1 MKHARLWGI
10 ALVVAVAALV
20 ATGEAWAQEG
30 PQPPQSATVE
40 VTVWR
45 SVSNPSLLYVSTRPE
60 GGGWRTL
67 NTALHMTVSE
77 ASPKFHQSNAVLVEV
92 LLGDGATVTVEVT
105 VWRRISNP
113 TLLYVSTR
121 PEGGRWRTLNT
132 ALHMTVSEA
141 SPKFHQS
148 NVVLVEVP
156 VPVPVPAADEESP
169 ARVCRWQET
178 AAHVVASTV
187 KVTTP
192 TVTGSAFYVG
202 NGQFVTAGHVVEDR
216 PSRITLSNEHVFLT
230 ARLVGFYNFDNGD
243 VALLAASAPSLTA
256 LEWAGTL
263 TIGSDIAIAG
273 YPEALGTTASWTR
286 GTVSRLFTEDG
297 ISTIQTDAASSPGNS
312 GGPLV
317 DVCGHVAGIIS
328 ASYIGERGSEGLH
341 FAISEPTLGQK
352 LVALGLTGYE
362 IAPGGVVPDD
372 VAEYVD
378 PEVRSFR
385 LSGTVFFDTGEWGGQ
400 AYITKVP
407 PDGTV
412 VLAIVGGEVCAT
424 ATTSVRGPWAY
435 YEFAVEE
442 GCGGAAPG
450 VGVDLHVDGTWARQM
465 VWESGAAEQRLA
477 ILRKIAPTTEEIDDY
492 VRGILEA
499 WGEAIANIN
508 AGQTFRCYTWESD
521 CTIRNN
527 TWKEWMVDRL
537 GTTRLRALNN
547 NTVEAWRAA
556 ALAFWESVTESP
568 LEFYQAR
575 EDAAYEVY
583 LDASCDLWLMQEY
596 LNAVEVCAAAN
607 PPAWEEIDSL
617 SDRVLEH
624 WGPTLTA
631 QSVLISQ
638 WNAVIDTEDSPS
650 NRLAGIAR
658 QQITIVQSM
667 LDGLTLLRSDT
678 ATRNAIASGYLEAA
692 ISYWTAALKGVEAY
706 EAYALA
712 QVGWADVETANATT
726 ATAFSEFRN
735 AECALF
741 QLQEYSTADQVCAL
755 AGQ

>member
-1 MKHARLWGI
+1 MVA
-10 ALVVAVAALV
+10 AVVALGAVGGVSAQTGPEEPQAA
-20 ATGEAWAQEG
+20 G
-30 PQPPQSATVE
+30 VE

-45 SVSNPSLLYVSTRPE
+45 RVSNPSLLYVSTRPE
-60 GGGWRTL
+60 GGSWRTL
-67 NTALHMTVSE
+67 NTALDMSALSRTRT
-77 ASPKFHQSNAVLVEV
+77 FHQSNAVLVEV
-92 LLGDGATVTVEVT
+92 PLANGDTVTVEVT
-105 VWRRISNP
+105 VWRTVSNP
-113 TLLYVSTR
+113 SLLYVSTR
-121 PEGGRWRTLNT
+121 PQGGSWRTLNT
-132 ALHMTVSEA
+132 ALDMSALSRTRT
-141 SPKFHQS
+141 FHQS

-156 VPVPVPAADEESP
+156 LPEPVPEPAGEEESP
-169 ARVCRWQET
+169 ERVCRWQET

-243 VALLAASAPSLTA
+243 VALLAASAASLTA

-286 GTVSRLFTEDG
+286 GTVSRLFMAGG
-297 ISTIQTDAASSPGNS
+297 ISYIQTDAASSPGNS

-317 DVCGHVAGIIS
+317 DACGRVAGVVS
-328 ASYIGERGSEGLH
+328 SSYIGERGSEGLH
-341 FAISEPTLGQK
+341 FAVAEPTLGQK

-362 IAPGGVVPDD
+362 IAPGGGVPDD

-400 AYITKVP
+400 EYITKVP

-412 VLAIVGGEVCAT
+412 VMAIVGGEVCAT
-424 ATTSVRGPWAY
+424 ATTSVRGAWAY
-435 YEFAVEE
+435 YEFAVEG

-450 VGVDLHVDGTWARQM
+450 VGVDLYVDGTWARQM
-465 VWESGAAEQRLA
+465 VWESGAAEQRLT

-508 AGQTFRCYTWESD
+508 AGRTFRCDTWESD

-527 TWKEWMVDRL
+527 TWKKWMVDRL
-537 GTTRLRALNN
+537 GRTGLRALNN

-583 LDASCDLWLMQEY
+583 LDASCDLWLMQGAD
-596 LNAVEVCAAAN
+596 NAAEVCA
-607 PPAWEEIDSL
+607 E
-617 SDRVLEH
+617 
-624 WGPTLTA
+624 
-631 QSVLISQ
+631 
-638 WNAVIDTEDSPS
+638 
-650 NRLAGIAR
+650 AGR
-658 QQITIVQSM
+658 
-667 LDGLTLLRSDT
+667 
-678 ATRNAIASGYLEAA
+678 
-692 ISYWTAALKGVEAY
+692 
-706 EAYALA
+706 
-712 QVGWADVETANATT
+712 
-726 ATAFSEFRN
+726 
-735 AECALF
+735 
-741 QLQEYSTADQVCAL
+741 
-755 AGQ
+755 